1 MRRRLFCGRCICQK
15 QKRRRSK
22 ADFAPTC
29 GAFFRCGLHAPPHPP
44 RREARQPQKAG
55 KRGAG
60 VARAFTSAQPQ
71 QAGPFAEKE
80 E

>member
-1 MRRRLFCGRCICQK
+1 MFYSPFAGKLKMGRGLFRRAMSRPILQ
-15 QKRRRSK
+15 
-22 ADFAPTC
+22 
-29 GAFFRCGLHAPPHPP
+29 

-80 E
+80 EQRRERAPAFGIK